1 MIKKGIDDGNDYS
14 RGTEGMRGF
23 ERDLSF
29 LFGLAAH
36 EKMVHLLDLYHSN
49 HIE

>member
-14 RGTEGMRGF
+14 RGTGMRDF

-36 EKMVHLLDLYHSN
+36 EKMDHLLDLYHSN